1 MKCSPNTEREVYL
14 CLKECLCSRDM
25 SPGQRFKMR
34 EIGKLVA
41 NLLCIEWFDKL
52 AFLIEETYFIFYV
65 WTVVISQKNILL
77 DFVNP

>member
-25 SPGQRFKMR
+25 SPGQRFKTR

-41 NLLCIEWFDKL
+41 NLCTKWFDKL
-52 AFLIEETYFIFYV
+52 AFLIEETYFTFYV
-65 WTVVISQKNILL
+65 WTVVRSKNI
-77 DFVNP
+77 